1 MKFSTTLFLKI
12 LSRPKKRPDIDW
24 IPLDEGPGYF
34 DLSMDDEIA
43 LYLPR
48 AEDKTVLALAEEWL
62 GCPMLRM
69 VDVSEG
75 RRMTN
80 KGLRALSRL
89 RQVTM
94 LNLGSCS
101 ISSEGLEFLLEMPDL
116 VWLDISHC
124 TGVGDKGLRRIEQMR
139 QLEFIDLH
147 GLRRVT
153 TGGYKRLAKRKT
165 LKIRR

>member
-1 MKFSTTLFLKI
+1 MKFSTTLSLKI
-12 LSRPKKRPDIDW
+12 LYRPKNKTDIDW
-24 IPLDEGPGYF
+24 MPLDEGPGYF

-48 AEDKTVLALAEEWL
+48 AEDETVLMLAEEWL

-80 KGLRALSRL
+80 TGLHAISRL
-89 RQVTM
+89 KQVTM
-94 LNLGSCS
+94 LNLGSCG
-101 ISSEGLEFLLEMPDL
+101 ISNEGLEFLCEMPDL
-116 VWLDISHC
+116 TWLDISHC
-124 TGVGDKGLRRIEQMR
+124 TGIGDKGLLRIEQMK
-139 QLEFIDLH
+139 QLEFVDLH